1 MLCTTSNGMGNEQK
15 LILII
20 DDDKDLREILSVKL
34 QSSGFRVVEA
44 PDGQSG
50 IQKAK
55 ETRPDLI
62 LLDVRMPGMTGIE
75 VLAKMKADS
84 ELAGLKVIF
93 LTNLGEAQEENAW
106 VDDKFAKEAGALGHI
121 RKTDD
126 LDKIVAKIME
136 ILSVN

>member
-1 MLCTTSNGMGNEQK
+1 MSDTQK

-44 PDGQSG
+44 LDGQSG
-50 IQKAK
+50 IQKSK
-55 ETRPDLI
+55 ELRPDLI

-75 VLAKMKADS
+75 TLAKMKADQ

-93 LTNLGEAQEENAW
+93 LTNLGEAQEENYW
-106 VDDKFAKEAGALGHI
+106 IDDKFAKGAGALGHI

-126 LDKIVAKIME
+126 LDKIVSRIQEVISA
-136 ILSVN
+136 N